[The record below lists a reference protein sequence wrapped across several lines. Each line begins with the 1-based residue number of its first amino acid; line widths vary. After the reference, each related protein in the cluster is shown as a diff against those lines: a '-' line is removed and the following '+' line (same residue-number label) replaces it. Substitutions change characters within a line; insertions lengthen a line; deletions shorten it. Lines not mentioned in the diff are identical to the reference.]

1 MAIEFNAAVARFEGQ
16 CRLEEASA
24 LFEWLEQT
32 PAAKI
37 DLTDCEHIHTA
48 ILQILMVAKP
58 EMLAPPA
65 SQFLRQWLLAYI
77 R

>member
-1 MAIEFNAAVARFEGQ
+1 MAIEFNDAVVKFEGH

-37 DLTDCEHIHTA
+37 DLTDCERIHTA

-58 EMLAPPA
+58 ELLASPA
-65 SQFLRQWLLAYI
+65 NPFLKQWLLAYT

>member
-1 MAIEFNAAVARFEGQ
+1 MPIKFSGAVARFEGQ
-16 CRLEEASA
+16 CRLDEASA

-37 DLTDCEHIHTA
+37 DLAECEHMHTA

-58 EMLAPPA
+58 ELLASPA
-65 SQFLRQWLLAYI
+65 SRFLQQWLLAYI
-77 R
+77 H

>member
-1 MAIEFNAAVARFEGQ
+1 MAIEFNDAVARFKGQ

-37 DLTDCEHIHTA
+37 DLSDCEHIHTA
-48 ILQILMVAKP
+48 ILQMLMVAKP
-58 EMLAPPA
+58 ELLAPPA
-65 SQFLRQWLLAYI
+65 DPFLKQWLLAYI